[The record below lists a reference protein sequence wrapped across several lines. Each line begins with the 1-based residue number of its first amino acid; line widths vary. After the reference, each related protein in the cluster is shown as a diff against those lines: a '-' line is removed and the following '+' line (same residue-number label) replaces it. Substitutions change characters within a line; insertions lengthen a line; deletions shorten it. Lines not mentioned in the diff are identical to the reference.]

1 MKKIIVIV
9 AAALLTVSCNQSK
22 TGFVNTEDL
31 LTDYTELKE
40 TKDQFTAK
48 NDAIMSDLE
57 TKIQAYQIKED
68 LFRKNG
74 PTMARDK
81 AEARYAELSA
91 EAQAIQQERQQKIG
105 QLQVESQAAIDSI
118 ITKVK
123 DKVKSYGKANG
134 YDYIYGANDAGSV
147 LYGKEELN
155 LTSLILAELNAGF
168 KGGDSTAVK

>member
-9 AAALLTVSCNQSK
+9 AAALLTVSCNESK

-40 TKDQFTAK
+40 TKDRFTAK

-57 TKIQAYQIKED
+57 ARIQAYQIKED
-68 LFRKNG
+68 LFRKNAS
-74 PTMARDK
+74 TMARDK

-91 EAQAIQQERQQKIG
+91 EAQQIQQERQQKIG

-134 YDYIYGANDAGSV
+134 YDYIYGSNDAGSV

-155 LTSLILAELNAGF
+155 LTSAILAELNAGY
-168 KGGDSTAVK
+168 KPSDSTAVK